1 MKKKFLNNIRNLWK
15 KSRYISTVFHLYSF
29 LLFWMLMWVV
39 ILCWQ
44 FFMEHRRNR
53 RTKNKERTFQLN
65 PTCLYVTLMS
75 QPLTVIIFLC
85 VQASWCLHSVHC
97 PRNARGLFVCVCM
110 WNFLTTSRIRIKWD
124 KRDSLLVEMSRVH
137 TLITWLILWSL
148 VHFLNQFT

>member
-1 MKKKFLNNIRNLWK
+1 MLWRVLSWHQNNEKENFLRLPLASWLLVYLSSQHSVCLCDAFDITEF
-15 KSRYISTVFHLYSF
+15 SSF
-29 LLFWMLMWVV
+29 LRANKLF
-39 ILCWQ
+39 Q
-44 FFMEHRRNR
+44 GFPSRNR

-110 WNFLTTSRIRIKWD
+110 WNFLTTSRIRIK
-124 KRDSLLVEMSRVH
+124 
-137 TLITWLILWSL
+137 
-148 VHFLNQFT
+148 